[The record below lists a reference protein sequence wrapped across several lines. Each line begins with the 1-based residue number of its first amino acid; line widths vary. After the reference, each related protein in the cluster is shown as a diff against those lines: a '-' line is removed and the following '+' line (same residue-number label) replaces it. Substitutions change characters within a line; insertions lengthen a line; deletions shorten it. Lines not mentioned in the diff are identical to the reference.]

1 MRLKRRPK
9 SGDSLHKSARLSLV
23 NMEIYDNIEIPAA
36 AKVPVCNVFVL
47 FMIVDALGLGET
59 TVDSY

>member
-1 MRLKRRPK
+1 
-9 SGDSLHKSARLSLV
+9 
-23 NMEIYDNIEIPAA
+23 MEIYDNIEIPAA